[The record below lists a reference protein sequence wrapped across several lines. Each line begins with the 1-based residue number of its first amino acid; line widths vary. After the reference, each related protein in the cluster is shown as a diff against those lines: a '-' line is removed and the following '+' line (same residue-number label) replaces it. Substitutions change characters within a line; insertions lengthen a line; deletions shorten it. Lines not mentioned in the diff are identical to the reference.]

1 MRDAVAEPPTT
12 QLTMIEGESD
22 MAASG
27 PLVGYKVIEL
37 AGIGPN
43 PMCAMMLADMGAEV
57 IRVDR
62 VTDAGL
68 GIAMDAKFSVLD
80 RGRRSIA
87 VDLKQPAG
95 VELVLR
101 LAASADALIE
111 GFRPG
116 VTERLGLGPDECWKR
131 NPKLVY
137 GRVTGWGQF
146 GPLAKAAG
154 HDVNY
159 ISLTGAAYA
168 IGKADAPPTPPLNLV
183 GDFGGGGML
192 LAVGVLAALLEAQ
205 KSGKGQVVDAAMTD
219 GASILMAALYG
230 MHASGLFTDEREANI
245 LDGGAHFYDTYETK
259 DGKYISIASIETKFY
274 EEFQQRTGFSD
285 PGNKD
290 HRDRTR
296 WASRAEDMKALFL
309 TKTRDEWCAALE
321 GTDVCFGP
329 VLSMSEA
336 PKHPH
341 NVARQT
347 FVEVGGVTQPAPAPR
362 FSRTP
367 GEIQKAPSKDGADTE
382 AVLKDW
388 GFSADEIGKL
398 KANRTVT

>member
-1 MRDAVAEPPTT
+1 
-12 QLTMIEGESD
+12 

-62 VTDAGL
+62 VVASSLGVPVDARYSL
-68 GIAMDAKFSVLD
+68 LD
-80 RGRRSIA
+80 RSRRSIA

-95 VELVLR
+95 IELVLQ
-101 LAASADALIE
+101 LVAKADALIE

-116 VTERLGLGPDECWKR
+116 VTERLGLGPEACHAR
-131 NPKLVY
+131 NAKLVY
-137 GRVTGWGQF
+137 GRVTGWGQH
-146 GPLAKAAG
+146 GTLAHAAG
-154 HDVNY
+154 HDINY

-168 IGKADAPPTPPLNLV
+168 IGKRDRPPPPPLNLI

-219 GASILMAALYG
+219 GAATLMTAVYG
-230 MHASGLFTDEREANI
+230 LHASGYWTDQRDSNI
-245 LDGGAHFYDTYETK
+245 LDGGAHFYDTYETA
-259 DGKYISIASIETKFY
+259 DGKYISIASIEIKFY
-274 EEFQQRTGFSD
+274 DQLLALTGFSD
-285 PGNKD
+285 PGRAG
-290 HRDRTR
+290 HGDRTQ
-296 WASRAEDMKALFL
+296 WPDLTAKMAALIK
-309 TKTRDEWCAALE
+309 TKSRDEWCRILE
-321 GTDVCFGP
+321 GTDVCFAP

-336 PKHPH
+336 PLHPH
-341 NVARQT
+341 NVSRQT
-347 FVEVGGVTQPAPAPR
+347 FVTENGVTQPAPAPR

-367 GEIQKAPSKDGADTE
+367 SKIQKPPSPDGADTA
-382 AVLKDW
+382 AVLADW
-388 GFSADEIGKL
+388 GCAQADITRMMAEQIV
-398 KANRTVT
+398 R

>member
-1 MRDAVAEPPTT
+1 
-12 QLTMIEGESD
+12 

-62 VTDAGL
+62 VVDAGL
-68 GIAMDAKFSVLD
+68 GVPLDPKYALLD

-95 VELVLR
+95 IELILR
-101 LAASADALIE
+101 MAAHSDALIE
-111 GFRPG
+111 GFRAG
-116 VTERLGLGPDECWKR
+116 VTERLGLGPEDCFKR

-137 GRVTGWGQF
+137 GRVTGWGQD
-146 GPLAKAAG
+146 GPLAKVAG

-159 ISLTGAAYA
+159 IALTGAAYA
-168 IGKADAPPTPPLNLV
+168 IGNADRPPSPPLNLV

-205 KSGKGQVVDAAMTD
+205 KSGRGQVVDAAMTD
-219 GASILMAALYG
+219 GAAILMTALYG
-230 MHASGLFTDEREANI
+230 MHGAGLWSDQREANI
-245 LDGGAHFYDTYETK
+245 LDGGAHFYDTYETQ
-259 DGKYISIASIETKFY
+259 DGGYISIASIEAKFY
-274 EEFQQRTGFSD
+274 DEFLERTGFTD
-285 PGNKD
+285 PARAD
-290 HRDRTR
+290 HKDRTR
-296 WASRAEDMKALFL
+296 WATRAKDMTALFK
-309 TKTRDEWCAALE
+309 TKTRDEWCKVLE
-321 GTDVCFGP
+321 GTDVCFAP
-329 VLSMSEA
+329 VLNMREA

-341 NVARQT
+341 NVARKT
-347 FVEVGGVTQPAPAPR
+347 FIEHNGVTQPAPAPR

-367 GEIQKAPSKDGADTE
+367 SQIQKAPSKHGADTE
-382 AVLKDW
+382 PVLRDW
-388 GFSADEIGKL
+388 GLSGEEIARL
-398 KANRTVT
+398 KANGTVT

>member
-1 MRDAVAEPPTT
+1 
-12 QLTMIEGESD
+12 

-219 GASILMAALYG
+219 GAALLMAAQYG
-230 MHASGLFTDEREANI
+230 LMAKGFWKDARESNF
-245 LDGGAHFYDTYETK
+245 LDGAAHFYGTYACA
-259 DGKYISIASIETKFY
+259 DGKHVSVGAIEPQFY
-274 EEFQQRTGFSD
+274 RQLLALCGITDPHFQQQWDEGEWPALRAKLAALFAT
-285 PGNKD
+285 
-290 HRDRTR
+290 RTR
-296 WASRAEDMKALFL
+296 AQ
-309 TKTRDEWCAALE
+309 WCELLE
-321 GTDVCFGP
+321 GTDACFAP
-329 VLSMSEA
+329 VLSMTEA
-336 PKHPH
+336 ADHPH
-341 NVARQT
+341 NAARGT
-347 FVEVGGVTQPAPAPR
+347 FVKPGGVVQPAPAPR
-362 FSRTP
+362 FDRTP
-367 GEIQKAPSKDGADTE
+367 SALPPQAPATGQHTR
-382 AVLKDW
+382 AVLARAGIAAEDIEALL
-388 GFSADEIGKL
+388 GAGVAHE
-398 KANRTVT
+398 ARA